1 MNNGWSRLNG
11 PPGRNRDEQ
20 EASTGASNNSNAS
33 KPQPGRRREVDL
45 AELMRAARLRWET
58 DPEGMERER
67 REWVTDTEARLAAG
81 EVLPA
86 QTVELLEAHR
96 RRERS
101 RQMEAAR

>member
-1 MNNGWSRLNG
+1 MSRNFDRRLE
-11 PPGRNRDEQ
+11 RLERV
-20 EASTGASNNSNAS
+20 EAAAE
-33 KPQPGRRREVDL
+33 PEADVDL